1 MSKFRCARKERKEK
15 RANRNSHHILHDKT
29 MRLLLILIPLIL
41 SIVLS
46 KKETDLYK
54 ILGVNKS
61 ANEKQLKVI

>member
-1 MSKFRCARKERKEK
+1 
-15 RANRNSHHILHDKT
+15 
-29 MRLLLILIPLIL
+29 MRLLLILIPFIL

-46 KKETDLYK
+46 KKESDLYK